1 MLNQLPEAYD
11 ASVTCLWVSSS
22 LQAWVLPLSLQ
33 WEETNRG
40 NDEGSPWAPFE
51 RLLKKG
57 CTAKENLTKSHFVV
71 CFGFLVLLFLGV
83 FLCLGKRK
91 EKECIYFT
99 VLTLSFVITKK
110 PQLPRN
116 STHHRGPSAWTS
128 CDTLSWWISVC
139 SGNGNIHFMCM
150 ARSWKQRKVC
160 LGCK

>member
-33 WEETNRG
+33 WGETNRG

-71 CFGFLVLLFLGV
+71 CFFLLVSFFG
-83 FLCLGKRK
+83 CLGKRK
-91 EKECIYFT
+91 QKECIYFT
-99 VLTLSFVITKK
+99 VLKMSFLIAKSPTCQAMAPTTEDRVHA
-110 PQLPRN
+110 P
-116 STHHRGPSAWTS
+116 
-128 CDTLSWWISVC
+128 CDTPSWWTRVC
-139 SGNGNIHFMCM
+139 SGNGNIHIMCV
-150 ARSWKQRKVC
+150 ARGWKQIKVC